1 MFDPSS
7 SSVFLNHPFE
17 LSTTQNDTSG
27 VNNIGTSQGWD
38 EATSTLI
45 INSSTPLVLYPHC
58 GVHSG
63 MYTNGRIEIVDS
75 YDSAKIDITN
85 QSSGLQIK
93 GTVAKGPFKGASG
106 FTHKVY
112 LREADASDNFHAHEF
127 NEYPGLTFYM
137 PASQGF
143 HGASLSTSDTMFKPK
158 SHFAAESSSGG
169 DSGVGY

>member
-1 MFDPSS
+1 MNYLQPKTIPAG
-7 SSVFLNHPFE
+7 L
-17 LSTTQNDTSG
+17 TTL
-27 VNNIGTSQGWD
+27 TSQGW
-38 EATSTLI
+38 EATSTLS

-58 GVHSG
+58 GGSG

-75 YDSAKIDITN
+75 YDLAKIDITN
-85 QSSGLQIK
+85 ESSGLQVK

-106 FTHKVY
+106 YTHKVY
-112 LREADASDNFHAHEF
+112 LREADASDNYHTHEF

-158 SHFAAESSSGG
+158 ISFCS
-169 DSGVGY
+169 

>member
-1 MFDPSS
+1 MFDPST

-58 GVHSG
+58 GIHSG

-75 YDSAKIDITN
+75 YDSSKIDITN
-85 QSSGLQIK
+85 QSSSLQVK

-106 FTHKVY
+106 LPIKYT
-112 LREADASDNFHAHEF
+112 
-127 NEYPGLTFYM
+127 
-137 PASQGF
+137 
-143 HGASLSTSDTMFKPK
+143 
-158 SHFAAESSSGG
+158 
-169 DSGVGY
+169 